1 MTMRTSQPS
10 VIVVGGGL
18 AGLSAAVTAA
28 DAGWAVTLLE
38 SRARLGG
45 ATHSFTRAFEDG
57 EIVVDNGQHVFL
69 RCCTA
74 YRAFISRLGVED
86 QTFLQSRLDVPVI
99 DPGTGRIARLRRD
112 RLPAPLHL
120 SRALLTYR
128 LLTPWQRIRAI
139 VAMLKL
145 DRVNRDAPSSDA
157 QTFGSWL
164 AAHGQ
169 SKQVLERLID
179 VFTVATLNA
188 PSAQVSLT
196 LGAMVFQDGLLRKA
210 DACDI
215 GVSRVPLGQLHGDA
229 AAAVLATYDTDIR
242 LRSRVRAVTAVAGA
256 STDNHRWRVDTD
268 DTSFEADAVVLA
280 VPHDVAAD
288 LLPAG
293 SIEDPAAVR
302 GLDVSPILNVHV
314 IFDRTV
320 LTEPFIA
327 AVDSPAQ
334 FVFDRTKASGLRSGQ
349 YVAVSVSAA
358 DAWIDQPVA
367 QLREE
372 FMPELLR
379 VLPAA
384 RNAVVRDF
392 FVTREREATF
402 RPVPGSASRRLH
414 TTTNAPGLVVA
425 GAWTATGWP
434 ATMESA
440 VRSGVAAAHALQEW
454 RSAATTS
461 EAPEAAAVPPSEAAV
476 HEASA

>member
-1 MTMRTSQPS
+1 MTTGTNKPS
-10 VIVVGGGL
+10 VVVVGGGL

-38 SRARLGG
+38 SRPRLGG

-74 YRAFISRLGVED
+74 YRSFISRLGVED
-86 QTFLQSRLDVPVI
+86 DTFLQSRLDVPVI
-99 DPGTGRIARLRRD
+99 DPATGQTSRLRRD

-128 LLTPWQRIRAI
+128 LLTPWERVRAI

-145 DRVNRDAPSSDA
+145 DRVDRNAPSSDA

-164 AAHGQ
+164 AARGQ
-169 SKQVLERLID
+169 SKKVLERLID

-215 GVSRVPLGQLHGDA
+215 GISRVPLGQLHGDA
-229 AAAVLATYDTDIR
+229 AAAVLDNYHADIR
-242 LRSRVRAVTAVAGA
+242 LRTRVRAVTSVAG
-256 STDNHRWRVDTD
+256 DRWRVDTD
-268 DTSFEADAVVLA
+268 DTSIEADAVVLA

-288 LLPAG
+288 LLPPG
-293 SIEDPAAVR
+293 SIADPAAVM

-314 IFDRTV
+314 IFDRVV

-334 FVFDRTKASGLRSGQ
+334 FVFDRTQASGLRSGQ

-367 QLREE
+367 ALRDE

-379 VLPAA
+379 VLPGA
-384 RNAVVRDF
+384 RDAVVRDF
-392 FVTREREATF
+392 FVTRERDATF
-402 RPVPGSASRRLH
+402 RPVPGSAARRLP

-454 RSAATTS
+454 RSAG
-461 EAPEAAAVPPSEAAV
+461 VPTEVAV

>member
-1 MTMRTSQPS
+1 MTARTDQPS
-10 VIVVGGGL
+10 VVVVGGGL

-38 SRARLGG
+38 SRPRLGG
-45 ATHSFTRAFEDG
+45 ATHSFTRAFEDS

-74 YRAFISRLGVED
+74 YREFISRLGVEEK
-86 QTFLQSRLDVPVI
+86 TSLQSRLDVPVI
-99 DPGTGRIARLRRD
+99 DPATGRIARLRRD

-128 LLTPWQRIRAI
+128 LLSPWQRIRAI

-145 DRVNRDAPSSDA
+145 DRVDRDAPSSDT
-157 QTFGSWL
+157 QTFGAWL

-169 SKQVLERLID
+169 SKKVLQRLID

-215 GVSRVPLGQLHGDA
+215 GVSRVPLGELHGDA
-229 AAAVLATYDTDIR
+229 AATVLGTYDADIR
-242 LRSRVRAVTAVAGA
+242 LRTRVRAVAALEG
-256 STDNHRWRVDTD
+256 NRWRVDTD
-268 DTSFEADAVVLA
+268 DTSVEADAVVLA

-293 SIEDPAAVR
+293 SIADPAAVR

-314 IFDRTV
+314 IFDRVV

-334 FVFDRTKASGLRSGQ
+334 FVFARTKASGLSSGQ

-358 DAWIDQPVA
+358 DDWIDQPVA
-367 QLREE
+367 QLREQ

-384 RNAVVRDF
+384 RDAVVRDF

-402 RPVPGSASRRLH
+402 RPVPGSAARRLP
-414 TTTNAPGLVVA
+414 TTTKAPGLVVA

-440 VRSGVAAAHALQEW
+440 VRSGVAAARALQEW
-454 RSAATTS
+454 RNAVTAT
-461 EAPEAAAVPPSEAAV
+461 EAAAPTEAAV

>member
-1 MTMRTSQPS
+1 MTARANQPS
-10 VIVVGGGL
+10 VVVVGGGL

-74 YRAFISRLGVED
+74 YRDFIQRLGVED
-86 QTFLQSRLDVPVI
+86 QTFLQARLDVPVV
-99 DPGTGRIARLRRD
+99 DPATGRVARLRRD

-128 LLTPWQRIRAI
+128 LLSPWQRLRAI
-139 VAMLKL
+139 VAMLRL
-145 DRVNRDAPSSDA
+145 DRVDRDAPSSDTE
-157 QTFGSWL
+157 TFGSWL

-169 SKQVLERLID
+169 SDQVIARLID

-215 GVSRVPLGQLHGDA
+215 GIARVPLGQLHGDA
-229 AAAVLATYDTDIR
+229 AAAALASHDIR
-242 LRSRVRAVTAVAGA
+242 LRTRVRAVTSLE
-256 STDNHRWRVDTD
+256 STSLDGHGWRVDTD
-268 DTSFEADAVVLA
+268 DSSIEADAVVLA
-280 VPHDVAAD
+280 VPHDIAAD

-293 SIEDPAAVR
+293 SIADPDELR

-314 IFDRTV
+314 IFDRVV

-327 AVDSPAQ
+327 AVDSPVQ
-334 FVFDRTKASGLRSGQ
+334 FVFDRTHASGLRDGQ

-358 DAWIDQPVA
+358 DAWIDEPVA
-367 QLREE
+367 ALREK
-372 FMPELLR
+372 FLPELLR

-384 RNAVVRDF
+384 GGAVVRDF

-402 RPVPGSASRRLH
+402 RPVPGSAARRLP

-440 VRSGVAAAHALQEW
+440 VRSGVAAAHALEVW
-454 RSAATTS
+454 RDERATSNT
-461 EAPEAAAVPPSEAAV
+461 AV